1 METQTHPT
9 RGFTLIEVMV
19 VVAIIAILTLIA
31 LPGYHTRI
39 VRDQIIEGATLA
51 DIVKKPVAASW
62 QSSQSFPADNA
73 AAGLPV
79 AEKIVSTQV
88 SRVTVEDGAIH
99 ITYGNKVATSIHGKI
114 LTLRPA
120 VVDDAPIVPVSW
132 VCGHASAPEKMS
144 AKGQNRTNIPLEY
157 LPFNCRATK

>member
-1 METQTHPT
+1 M
-9 RGFTLIEVMV
+9 RGFSLIEVMV
-19 VVAIIAILTLIA
+19 VIAIVAILATIA
-31 LPGYHTRI
+31 LPSYLSKI
-39 VRDQIIEGATLA
+39 IRDQVIEGAALA

-73 AAGLPV
+73 TAGLPV
-79 AEKIVSTQV
+79 AEKIVSNQV
-88 SRVTVEDGAIH
+88 SRVTLEDGAIH
-99 ITYGNKVATSIHGKI
+99 ITYGNKVGTTINGKI

-120 VVDDAPIVPVSW
+120 VVDDTPIVPVSW

>member
-1 METQTHPT
+1 M

-19 VVAIIAILTLIA
+19 VIAIIAILALIA
-31 LPGYHTRI
+31 LPSYHSKLL
-39 VRDQIIEGATLA
+39 RDQVIDGAALA

-73 AAGLPV
+73 TAGLPV
-79 AEKIVSTQV
+79 AEKIVSNQV

-99 ITYGNKVATSIHGKI
+99 ITYGNKVGTAINGKI

-120 VVDDAPIVPVSW
+120 VVEDTPIVPVSW

-144 AKGQNRTNIPLEY
+144 AKGNNRTNIPLEY
-157 LPFNCRATK
+157 LPFNCRATQMTK

>member
-1 METQTHPT
+1 M

-19 VVAIIAILTLIA
+19 VVAIIAILALIA
-31 LPGYHTRI
+31 LPSYHSKI
-39 VRDQIIEGATLA
+39 IRDQVIEGATLV

-62 QSSQSFPADNA
+62 QSSQSFPPDNA

-79 AEKIVSTQV
+79 AEKIVSTHV
-88 SRVTVEDGAIH
+88 SSVALEDGAIH
-99 ITYGNKVATSIHGKI
+99 ITYGNKVSSAINGKI

-120 VVDDAPIVPVSW
+120 IVEDTPIVPVSW
-132 VCGHASAPEKMS
+132 VCGHASAPEQMS
-144 AKGQNRTNIPLEY
+144 AKGQNRTNVPLEY